1 MERIDI
7 LSLGFDEI
15 LEEVQ
20 LMGESKFRAKQIFSW
35 LHEKKVTS
43 FEEMTT
49 LSLPLRQR
57 LDGKFCLNRLKIVK
71 DLHLR

>member
-35 LHEKKVTS
+35 LHEK
-43 FEEMTT
+43 
-49 LSLPLRQR
+49 R
-57 LDGKFCLNRLKIVK
+57 
-71 DLHLR
+71 